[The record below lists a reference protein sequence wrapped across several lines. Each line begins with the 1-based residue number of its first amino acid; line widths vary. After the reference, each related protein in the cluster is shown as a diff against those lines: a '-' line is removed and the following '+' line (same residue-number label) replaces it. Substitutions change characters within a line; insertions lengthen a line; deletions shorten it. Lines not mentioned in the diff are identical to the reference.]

1 MGGEVA
7 RWHCCIHHETAMV
20 ESIDWYVISST
31 VLLSYIILCHVMT
44 CPVIFLRVRSLNYIC
59 HISEKKHPG
68 RCTLLSQCLNIFV
81 TLTSYISNP
90 RYRQYW
96 IEHIKTVFPSSIRPI
111 NWYIE
116 CRSLSEIRDY
126 GPWSRSSCYYS
137 NIPGRWTWNCRIC
150 RTMACIDM
158 CLFDIKMRYDRI
170 SSFACW
176 IK

>member
-1 MGGEVA
+1 MTLLHTSWNSNGRVH
-7 RWHCCIHHETAMV
+7 RLVCDIIYC
-20 ESIDWYVISST
+20 SLISS
-31 VLLSYIILCHVMT
+31 YIT
-44 CPVIFLRVRSLNYIC
+44 SCPVILLRVRSLNSIC

-68 RCTLLSQCLNIFV
+68 RHTLLSQCLNIFV
-81 TLTSYISNP
+81 TLISYISNR

-96 IEHIKTVFPSSIRPI
+96 IEHIKTVFPSSIRAT

-116 CRSLSEIRDY
+116 CWSFSKIRDN
-126 GPWSRSSCYYS
+126 GPWSWSPCYYS
-137 NIPGRWTWNCRIC
+137 NIPGRWTWNCWIC